1 MKKYIV
7 LYHAPKGAIEE
18 MGNMSPEQQKA
29 GMDMWM
35 AWGKKCGSGL
45 VDMGTPLGNAHS
57 MSKDSHGPSDSDVA
71 GYSILQAESMGDVLK
86 MMEGHPHLMMP
97 GLCSIEVHEAL
108 PIPGM

>member
-7 LYHAPKGAIEE
+7 LYHAPKGAMEE
-18 MGNMSPEQQKA
+18 MGKMSPEQQKA

-35 AWGKKCGSGL
+35 VWGKKCGSGL

-57 MSKDSHGPSDSDVA
+57 MSKDSHGPSDSDVV
-71 GYSILQAESMGDVLK
+71 GYSILQAESMGDVRK
-86 MMEGHPHLMMP
+86 MIEGHPHLMMP